1 MKLLHTADWQIGRVY
16 GFERDVD
23 GNDPSAAMAAAR
35 FEVVAAIAELAT
47 QEKVDAVLVAGDVF
61 DKQALSDHSLRRVV
75 NAMRGFNG
83 RWVLLPGNHDA
94 ALAVSVWSRLLRLD
108 VLPDNVTVAL
118 QPGVF
123 EYADLGLAVIAAPLT
138 QRQTHDDLTEFFDTA
153 QATAGLVRVG
163 VAHGSATGI
172 LHEGIDSSN
181 PVAAD
186 RAATAR
192 LDYLALGDW
201 HGTKQVDARTW
212 YSGTPEQDRFKNND
226 PGNVLLVEIDG
237 PGSMPRVVQRRV
249 GRFRWLPLALEI
261 NGSADVER
269 LQDDL
274 RSLTGDDVVRLSVAG
289 TCDFASGEQLRS
301 VLEEARARAHV
312 LEADLSGLRLEPTAA
327 DLAAMRFDG
336 ALADVV
342 EELRQMQAQPE
353 QAELSAEA
361 LKLLFDLA
369 RREGVDA

>member
-16 GFERDVD
+16 GFERDLD
-23 GNDPSAAMAAAR
+23 GHDPSAAMATAR
-35 FEVVAAIAELAT
+35 FDVIATIAELAT
-47 QEKVDAVLVAGDVF
+47 NEKVDAVLVAGDVF

-75 NAMRGFNG
+75 NAMCGFSG
-83 RWVLLPGNHDA
+83 R
-94 ALAVSVWSRLLRLD
+94 WSRLVRLD
-108 VLPDNVTVAL
+108 VLPPNVTLAL
-118 QPGVF
+118 RPGVLEF
-123 EYADLGLAVIAAPLT
+123 PDLRLAVLAAPLT
-138 QRQTHDDLTEFFDTA
+138 QRQTHDDLTEFFDTE
-153 QATAGLVRVG
+153 QTTAGLMRVG
-163 VAHGSATGI
+163 VAHGSVTGI
-172 LHEGIDSSN
+172 LHEGIDSTN
-181 PVAAD
+181 PIAAD

-226 PGNVLLVEIDG
+226 PGNVLLVEIDE
-237 PGSMPRVVQRRV
+237 PGALPRVVPRRV
-249 GRFRWLPLALEI
+249 GRFRWQPLALEI

-274 RSLTGDDVVRLSVAG
+274 RDIAGDDVMRLSAAG

-301 VLEEARARAHV
+301 VIDEARARAHV

-342 EELRQMQAQPE
+342 DDLRQMQTQPE
-353 QAELSAEA
+353 QAGLSSEA

>member
-16 GFERDVD
+16 GFERNVD
-23 GNDPSAAMAAAR
+23 GHDPSAAMATAR
-35 FEVVAAIAELAT
+35 FDVIATIAELAT
-47 QEKVDAVLVAGDVF
+47 NEKVDAVLVAGDVF

-75 NAMRGFNG
+75 NAMRGFPG
-83 RWVLLPGNHDA
+83 RWILLPGNHDA
-94 ALAVSVWSRLLRLD
+94 ALAVSVWSRLVRLD
-108 VLPDNVTVAL
+108 VLPPNVTLAL

-123 EYADLGLAVIAAPLT
+123 EFHDLRLAVIAAPLT

-153 QATAGLVRVG
+153 QTTAGLIRVG
-163 VAHGSATGI
+163 IAHGSATGI
-172 LHEGIDSSN
+172 LHEGIDSTN
-181 PVAAD
+181 PIASD

-201 HGTKQVDARTW
+201 HGTRQVDPRTW

-226 PGNVLLVEIDG
+226 PGNVLLVEIDE
-237 PGSMPRVVQRRV
+237 PGAVPRVVPRRV
-249 GRFRWLPLALEI
+249 GRFRWRPLALEI

-274 RSLTGDDVVRLSVAG
+274 HDIGSDDVMRLSGAG
-289 TCDFASGEQLRS
+289 ACDFASGERLRS
-301 VLEEARARAHV
+301 VIEEARARAHV

-342 EELRQMQAQPE
+342 EDLRQMQAQPE
-353 QAELSAEA
+353 QAGLSSEA